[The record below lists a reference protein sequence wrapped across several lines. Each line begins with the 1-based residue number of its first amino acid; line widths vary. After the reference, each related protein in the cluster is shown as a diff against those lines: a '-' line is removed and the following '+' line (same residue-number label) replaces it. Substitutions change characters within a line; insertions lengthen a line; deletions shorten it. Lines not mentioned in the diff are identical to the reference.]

1 MIETG
6 GLAILFSW
14 LIFGGLLCILAFV
27 ILHGSKPDRGGS
39 STDAVEKTPKSE
51 RTG

>member
-14 LIFGGLLCILAFV
+14 LIFGGLLGILAFV
-27 ILHGSKPDRGGS
+27 ILHGSKQDRGGL
-39 STDAVEKTPKSE
+39 STDTVDKTPKSE
-51 RTG
+51 GTG